1 MKLWKGEI
9 QMLTELEQVL
19 PADIEKRSF
28 EIITEELG
36 DKMLI
41 PGTEPI
47 VKRCIHTSA
56 DFDYADNL
64 VFSENA
70 VQRALDAIRNG
81 ASIVTDTQMGRAGI
95 NKKRLARYG
104 GEVYC
109 FMSDEDVAE
118 AARREG
124 TTRAAASMDKAA
136 EMAGTLHEASGGLI
150 FAVGNAP
157 TALVRLYELIREGKI
172 TPELIIGV
180 PVGFV
185 NVVQSKELILS
196 LQDTPYIVARGRKG
210 GSNIAACIC
219 NALLYMMDE

>member
-1 MKLWKGEI
+1 MKV
-9 QMLTELEQVL
+9 ELERVL
-19 PADIEKRSF
+19 PQEIEKRSF

-36 DKMLI
+36 DTLLV

-56 DFDYADNL
+56 DFDYAKNL
-64 VFSENA
+64 VFSDHA
-70 VQRALDAIRNG
+70 VEHAMQAIRDG
-81 ASIVTDTQMGRAGI
+81 ASIVTDTQMGRSGI

-118 AARREG
+118 DAKKQG
-124 TTRAAASMDKAA
+124 TTRAVASMEKAA
-136 EMAGTLHEASGGLI
+136 KLDKKLI

-157 TALVRLYELIREGKI
+157 TALVHLYELVQSGALK
-172 TPELIIGV
+172 PELIIGV

-185 NVVQSKELILS
+185 NVVQSKELILQ
-196 LQDTPYIVARGRKG
+196 LPDTPYIVARGRKG

-219 NALLYMMDE
+219 NALIYMLDENV